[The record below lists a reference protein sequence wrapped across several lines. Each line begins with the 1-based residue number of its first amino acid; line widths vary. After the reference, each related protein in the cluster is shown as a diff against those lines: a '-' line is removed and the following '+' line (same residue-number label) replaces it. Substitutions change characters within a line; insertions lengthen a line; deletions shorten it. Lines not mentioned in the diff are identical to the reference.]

1 MKLHG
6 LWKESLHLVRGVF
19 YNFDVNLFLLNFV
32 KAASIALILLL
43 GNGCCTVMQS
53 QVVIDNVGR
62 YYVAIEPTKKV
73 YLTKDRAYVE
83 FRKAHYTDDV
93 PLRGECIRFS
103 PNLVIDNS
111 KPKSL
116 VYLEM
121 DKNSVLPKL
130 VAQQVSNNLTN
141 LLERKD
147 ILSKLTHPVD
157 FPYAAN
163 VLKGDWDDFYPT
175 PIESYQSTL
184 WYALAPAQVPAFVA
198 DLGATLVAVTVVIVC
213 SPINYVWDMF
223 EEDDRELSIEETV
236 TDK

>member
-1 MKLHG
+1 MKLF
-6 LWKESLHLVRGVF
+6 VI
-19 YNFDVNLFLLNFV
+19 NLI
-32 KAASIALILLL
+32 KALPILSLLL
-43 GNGCCTVMQS
+43 CNGCCTVMQS

-93 PLRGECIRFS
+93 PLEGEDLRF
-103 PNLVIDNS
+103 PNLVIVQS
-111 KPKSL
+111 KPQSL
-116 VYLEM
+116 VYLET

-157 FPYAAN
+157 FPYAAK
-163 VLKGDWDDFYPT
+163 LKGDWYDFYPT
-175 PIESYQSTL
+175 TIESYQSAL
-184 WYALAPAQVPAFVA
+184 WYALAPVQVPAFVA

-213 SPINYVWDMF
+213 SPINYVWNMF